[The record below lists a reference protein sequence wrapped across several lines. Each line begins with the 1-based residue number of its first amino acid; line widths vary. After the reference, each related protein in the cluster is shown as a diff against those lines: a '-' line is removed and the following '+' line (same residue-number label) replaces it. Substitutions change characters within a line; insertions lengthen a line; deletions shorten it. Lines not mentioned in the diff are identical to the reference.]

1 MFIPKSSGWWLVQFD
16 DGFHIFPVAI
26 YAGKKE
32 FSNFSRF
39 SSVLMLES
47 RRFWDMCDGATYS
60 GSKTEVVIN

>member
-1 MFIPKSSGWWLVQFD
+1 MTSTMLQCS
-16 DGFHIFPVAI
+16 

-47 RRFWDMCDGATYS
+47 RKFWDMCDGATYS